1 MTRGEIGAE
10 NVINILKPEGTLT
23 VHVLCCLTAKKKK
36 KQQNRKPAKQ
46 THCSKHVRQVL
57 SSTVTIQINQTFV
70 SLLFCHFIGV
80 YGIYINLN

>member
-1 MTRGEIGAE
+1 MTGGEIGAE

-36 KQQNRKPAKQ
+36 PKQQNRKPAQQ
-46 THCSKHVRQVL
+46 THCVGQVL

-70 SLLFCHFIGV
+70 SLLFSHFIGV